1 MKKASEYVRIGIPLL
16 VSGLIILVSLP
27 RTANFPYNYKK
38 GTTWKYENLVSQFD
52 FPILKTQEQILKEE
66 VEMTSRVVPYYK
78 FNDEV
83 PKSAISKVQSMT
95 LEELDPYR
103 EVLVSSL
110 KNIYAKGVLPDKELS
125 SSLVYI
131 QKDKRAVKY
140 PSTEILQIT
149 RARRLLTAD
158 IESVSTFPNV
168 DSLLRLYGVSELILP
183 NLVFDEQATAQL
195 AGESVDEV
203 SPTSGFIPAG
213 QLIVSKGEIVTAEVA
228 QILDS
233 YKDEFNNSVGY
244 SRNRIL
250 LWLSGIV
257 IVLIFLTLLVMS
269 VLFEDSSFI
278 NDNRSSLFVLL
289 VFTIASFVSLLL
301 IKLKLEEY
309 LFMVPFTLTALWLK
323 SFFRN
328 SLSFTVYAM
337 SLLPLLV
344 FAHSGLSLFV
354 IFLVGGGI
362 AIIFSDKMNRGWKQ
376 FLLSLIVCAGMLL
389 AYSAMRLLDIA
400 TGSSLQTVIFLI
412 VSSFSTIAIYPIVYL
427 FERIFGLVSN
437 SRLEELADTSNTLL
451 RELEKKAPGTFQH
464 SLQVANMADAAARAI
479 GANYLLLR
487 AGALYH
493 DLGKMNNPQCFIE
506 NETLVAENTTTRYH
520 EGLSPIQ
527 SARDISKHVSDG
539 LEIAE
544 KHHIPSI
551 IKDFIITHHG
561 KSCVTYFFNKYVEQG
576 GSRDEKNLFTYDG
589 RKPVSKEQAILMI
602 CDAVEAASRTL
613 KDHSPE
619 AYSAFVDKI
628 AHSKM
633 DQLNESSL
641 TLNEFN
647 IVKEVLKSFL
657 AQIYHERIIYPKN
670 KIK

>member
-1 MKKASEYVRIGIPLL
+1 MS
-16 VSGLIILVSLP
+16 
-27 RTANFPYNYKK
+27 
-38 GTTWKYENLVSQFD
+38 
-52 FPILKTQEQILKEE
+52 
-66 VEMTSRVVPYYK
+66 SRVIPYYK
-78 FNDEV
+78 YNEDV
-83 PKSAISKVQSMT
+83 PKSAILKVQAME
-95 LEELDPYR
+95 LDVLDPYR

-110 KNIYAKGVLPDKELS
+110 KNIYSKGVLPDKEIA

-149 RARRLLTAD
+149 RARRLLTAN
-158 IESVSTFPNV
+158 IESVSTFSNV
-168 DSLLRLYGVSELILP
+168 DSLLRQSGVSDLIVS

-195 AGESVDEV
+195 AGESIDEV
-203 SPTSGFIPAG
+203 SPTSGFIPSG

-257 IVLIFLTLLVMS
+257 IVLVFLSLLVIS
-269 VLFEDSSFI
+269 VLFEDGGFI
-278 NDNRSSLFVLL
+278 NDSRSSLFVLS
-289 VFTIASFVSLLL
+289 VFTIASFVALLL
-301 IKLKLEEY
+301 VKLKLEQY

-328 SLSFTVYAM
+328 SFSFAIYAM
-337 SLLPLLV
+337 SLLPLLI
-344 FAHSGLSLFV
+344 FAHSGLSLYLV
-354 IFLVGGGI
+354 FLVGGGI
-362 AIIFSDKMNRGWKQ
+362 AIIFYDKMNKGWKQ
-376 FLLSLIVCAGMLL
+376 FLMSLIVCAGMLL
-389 AYSAMRLLDIA
+389 TYCAMRLLDIA
-400 TGSSLQTVIFLI
+400 TGSSVQTVIFLTI
-412 VSSFSTIAIYPIVYL
+412 SSFATVATYPLVYL

-437 SRLEELADTSNTLL
+437 SRLEELSDTSNTLL

-464 SLQVANMADAAARAI
+464 SLQVSNMADAAARAI
-479 GANYLLLR
+479 GANHLLLR

-506 NETLVAENTTTRYH
+506 NETLVAENTSTRYH

-527 SARDISKHVSDG
+527 SARDISKHVTDG

-544 KHHIPSI
+544 KHHVPSI
-551 IKDFIITHHG
+551 IKDFIVTHHG
-561 KSCVTYFFNKYVEQG
+561 KSCVTYFYNKYVEQG

-589 RKPVSKEQAILMI
+589 RKPVTKEQAILMI

-633 DQLNESSL
+633 DQLNESAL
-641 TLNEFN
+641 TLNELN
-647 IVKEVLKSFL
+647 VVKEVLKSFL
-657 AQIYHERIIYPKN
+657 AQIYHERIVYPKN